1 MNQSSIEPRTG
12 ILVAFITAAMLLAG
26 YAFSQWQ
33 FLIAVALSKGL
44 VALGLVLLLRSGLA
58 SFGQGLFYCV
68 GAYAVGM
75 AMTYLQWNELIILLL
90 VATLTAA
97 AIAWVLGF
105 LLARYRDIFF
115 AMLSLAL
122 SMILYGLLI
131 RNPVLGGSD
140 GFNVHAPTFFWGI
153 FGPHLS
159 RSGLFAVTAVL
170 VGIMIWLIQRYLHTG
185 TGKLGP
191 AIKDNEIRV
200 EYLGTS
206 AKRNIH
212 LNYVL
217 AAALAGLGGGL
228 SSFSIGHVDPEM
240 AFWTTSGE
248 FIFIAVL
255 GGSRNAYAPFLGALV
270 LELIRSLAYQYA
282 PNTWQIV
289 MGASMLILIVF
300 LPGGLISLSSRIL
313 ERRRANQIIQTEAVK
328 P

>member
-1 MNQSSIEPRTG
+1 MSRLTLYSGSGLAAALITG
-12 ILVAFITAAMLLAG
+12 LLVVAG
-26 YAFSQWQ
+26 LVFSQWQ

-44 VALGLVLLLRSGLA
+44 VALGVVLLLRSGLA

-68 GAYAVGM
+68 GAYTVGM
-75 AMTYLQWNELIILLL
+75 TMTYLRWNDLLSL
-90 VATLTAA
+90 LAFAVVVSVV
-97 AIAWVLGF
+97 IAWVLGF

-140 GFNVHAPTFFWGI
+140 GFNVLSASLFWGA
-153 FGPHLS
+153 FDDRLS
-159 RSGLFAVTAVL
+159 RTGLFIATAVL
-170 VGIMIWLIQRYLHTG
+170 CGLVVWAFQRYLKSG
-185 TGKLGP
+185 PGRLGP

-206 AKRNIH
+206 AQRNIH

-217 AAALAGLGGGL
+217 AAGLAGLGGGL
-228 SSFSIGHVDPEM
+228 SSFSIGHVDPDM

-248 FIFIAVL
+248 FVFIAVL
-255 GGSRNAYAPFLGALV
+255 GGTRNAYAPFLGALV

-282 PNTWQIV
+282 PNMWQIV
-289 MGASMLILIVF
+289 MGVSMLALIVF
-300 LPGGLISLSSRIL
+300 LPGGLISIA
-313 ERRRANQIIQTEAVK
+313 RRYIQRQRAGATAHAAEGK
-328 P
+328 L

>member
-1 MNQSSIEPRTG
+1 MSHIKTYPG
-12 ILVAFITAAMLLAG
+12 ALVAVLITGLLLVAG
-26 YAFSQWQ
+26 LVFSQWQ
-33 FLIAVALSKGL
+33 FLIAVALAKGL
-44 VALGLVLLLRSGLA
+44 VALGVVLLLRSGLA

-68 GAYAVGM
+68 GAYTVGM
-75 AMTYLQWNELIILLL
+75 SMTYLRWSDFLSLLALAII
-90 VATLTAA
+90 VSA

-140 GFNVHAPTFFWGI
+140 GFNVLSSKFLWGL
-153 FGPHLS
+153 FDDRLS
-159 RSGLFAVTAVL
+159 RVGLFIATAVL
-170 VGIMIWLIQRYLHTG
+170 CGLAVWLVQRYLKSG
-185 TGKLGP
+185 PGRLGP

-206 AKRNIH
+206 ARRNIH
-212 LNYVL
+212 LSYVL

-228 SSFSIGHVDPEM
+228 SAFSIGHVDPDM

-248 FIFIAVL
+248 FVFIAVL
-255 GGSRNAYAPFLGALV
+255 GGTRNAYAPFLGALV

-282 PNTWQIV
+282 PNMWQIV
-289 MGASMLILIVF
+289 MGASMLALIVF
-300 LPGGLISLSSRIL
+300 LPGGLISIAQRYI
-313 ERRRANQIIQTEAVK
+313 ERQRTGAVAHAPEGK
-328 P
+328 L

>member
-1 MNQSSIEPRTG
+1 MNRLFSRNQPG
-12 ILVAFITAAMLLAG
+12 ITAVLITALVLLAG
-26 YAFSQWQ
+26 YALPQWQ

-58 SFGQGLFYCV
+58 SFGQGLYYCA

-75 AMTYLQWNELIILLL
+75 AMTYLKWNDLIVLLS
-90 VATLTAA
+90 VATLLSALM
-97 AIAWVLGF
+97 AWLLGF

-131 RNPVLGGSD
+131 RNPLLGGSD
-140 GFNVHAPTFFWGI
+140 GFNAHAPRLLGDI
-153 FGPHLS
+153 GGQLS
-159 RSGLFAVTAVL
+159 RPALFVVTAL
-170 VGIMIWLIQRYLHTG
+170 IVGITVWAFQRYLRTRAG
-185 TGKLGP
+185 RLGP

-206 AKRNIH
+206 ARRNIH

-217 AAALAGLGGGL
+217 AGALAGLGGGM
-228 SSFSIGHVDPEM
+228 SSFTIGHVDPDM

-248 FIFIAVL
+248 FVFIAIL
-255 GGSRNAYAPFLGALV
+255 GGTRNAYAPFLGALV

-289 MGASMLILIVF
+289 MGTSMLALIVF
-300 LPGGLISLSSRIL
+300 LPGGLISLGQGIL
-313 ERRRANQIIQTEAVK
+313 EKRRIRERTAREARA
-328 P
+328 